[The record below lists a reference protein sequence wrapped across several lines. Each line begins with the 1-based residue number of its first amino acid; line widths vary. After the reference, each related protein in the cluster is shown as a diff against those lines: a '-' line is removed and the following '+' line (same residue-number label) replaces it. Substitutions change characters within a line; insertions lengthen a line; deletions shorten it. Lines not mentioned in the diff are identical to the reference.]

1 MLRQI
6 ARPALALC
14 LATFAMTGP
23 SPAEA
28 QTPEGVDPA
37 YMTAELNL
45 PPEDIEAVRQVVLR
59 LNHALDATDYDL
71 YGSFFAPEAEF
82 VTGFGTSTGPEGI
95 AEAMRQSSG
104 FTQGKRHV
112 SANLVISGEGDR
124 AVVTSYQV
132 VFERVEG
139 LTYAGSAFNVDTLE
153 RRDGEWLVVRHDSVL
168 DPATAAMVEEMMS
181 GSGN

>member
-1 MLRQI
+1 MLT
-6 ARPALALC
+6 AALTFAAAGTPALA
-14 LATFAMTGP
+14 
-23 SPAEA
+23 
-28 QTPEGVDPA
+28 QVQVPEGVDPA

-45 PPEDIEAVRQVVLR
+45 PPEDVEAVRQVVLR
-59 LNHALDATDYDL
+59 LNHALDAADYDL

-153 RRDGEWLVVRHDSVL
+153 RRDGEWLVVRHDSTL
-168 DPATAAMVEEMMS
+168 DPATAAMVQEMMG